1 MHITN
6 SIPGGRFGPFGKK
19 IRRTIPVYLAS
30 VILFLFLTQFNH
42 ESVERYQ
49 HAPRDVLQRIMQYK
63 SSFNSRGSKFPKK
76 IWQTWKTDPLEFE
89 ARESDRARSWPRL
102 NPDWRYEVLTDGND
116 LEYVER
122 VFGPEGENRLD
133 IVETYRTLNATIIK
147 ADLLR
152 YMVMYIEG
160 GVYAD
165 IDVEAL
171 RPINSWI
178 PDQFNMSDVDFVIGV
193 EIDEPTFVNHTI
205 LGQKSESFCQWTFMC
220 KPRLPVMMRLIN
232 HVLHWLNEISQRQ
245 NKPISEITLNF
256 DEVITGTGPS
266 AFTNVVMAEMM
277 VQTGHR
283 MHWETFQNISEPVL
297 VGNTLVLTVEAFAAG
312 QGHSHSG
319 NHDNPLALV
328 RHHYHASLWPS
339 RHPRYS
345 HPAYGQVEECNWD
358 RACVDWWTE
367 HTDNWDNLSEE
378 EQKKAIEKHEERN
391 KERFEK
397 EEEERL
403 QHEKEEKEQK
413 DEELRNSCKAA
424 SYVPAFLIDPD
435 KIAEYVAA
443 FQTPATE
450 SPPPPA
456 DAPPADAPPAD
467 APPADE
473 KDVKDA
479 PPKDAPP
486 ADTPPANEKD
496 VKDAPPKDT
505 PPKDAP
511 PAETPATNEK
521 DVKDAPPADAP
532 PKDALPKEPPVDPKL
547 EDPHA
552 APRPDDIVFPHAD
565 AQPEGPADAK
575 DAKVASTDGG
585 LAKQI

>member
-1 MHITN
+1 MHIA
-6 SIPGGRFGPFGKK
+6 SAIPGGRFGPFGKK

-49 HAPRDVLQRIMQYK
+49 HAPRDVLQRILKYK
-63 SSFNSRGSKFPKK
+63 SSFNSRGAKFPKK

-89 ARESDRARSWPRL
+89 PRESDRARSWPRL
-102 NPDWRYEVLTDGND
+102 NADWRYEVLTDGND

-171 RPINSWI
+171 RPINDWI
-178 PDQFNMSDVDFVIGV
+178 PPQFNESDVDFIIGV

-205 LGQKSESFCQWTFMC
+205 LGPKSQSFCQWTFMC

-266 AFTNVVMAEMM
+266 AFTNVVLAEMM
-277 VQTGHR
+277 VQTGHK
-283 MHWETFQNISEPVL
+283 MHWDTFKNISEPVL

-358 RACVDWWTE
+358 RPCVEWWTE
-367 HTDNWDNLSEE
+367 HTANWDNLSEDE
-378 EQKKAIEKHEERN
+378 KKKAIEKHEERN
-391 KERFEK
+391 RERFDK
-397 EEEERL
+397 EEAERI
-403 QHEKEEKEQK
+403 QHEKEDKERH

-443 FQTPATE
+443 FQTPAAE
-450 SPPPPA
+450 PPPPPPA
-456 DAPPADAPPAD
+456 DAPPADAPPPDGKD
-467 APPADE
+467 APPEDAPKDAQPQDAPQADA
-473 KDVKDA
+473 KDVKD
-479 PPKDAPP
+479 PPS
-486 ADTPPANEKD
+486 
-496 VKDAPPKDT
+496 
-505 PPKDAP
+505 
-511 PAETPATNEK
+511 
-521 DVKDAPPADAP
+521 KDAPPADAKDVKDTP
-532 PKDALPKEPPVDPKL
+532 PKDPATANTPPAEVKLADP
-547 EDPHA
+547 DPHA
-552 APRPDDIVFPHAD
+552 DPRPDDIVFPHAD
-565 AQPEGPADAK
+565 PTPEQPVDAK

-585 LAKQI
+585 LAKQTI